1 MRRALF
7 LGCLMAPGLV
17 LSGRADVMRT
27 DSAPAID
34 GRLDDACWRNVRW
47 TTDFVRLA
55 AYAKT
60 EPPPPKT
67 AFAFVTDERCLY
79 FAARCTAD
87 DIGKVRALSVFQPW
101 YGNNIELF
109 LSPDGTPDNYYHF
122 SVSPNSKAVDIGY
135 YAEGGGISPDPYAP
149 AWRHACAFEED
160 AWTLEIAIPY
170 SAFYMTRNELWR
182 TTWLVNVVRTI
193 QNPRSLASWSPLEVK
208 FHEPK
213 RFRRFSGFPRRAEAD
228 DVVVRQATAEM
239 DGPGEGGIRGQL
251 KLDLH
256 VALGGDYEI
265 ETSSGA
271 KERMSLKAGDGV
283 VSVPCVYAANG
294 RALTHIALRNLSDGS
309 VAERDYPVIVDY
321 APLKVVFS
329 RPQYRDCFYP
339 GQCADR
345 VEGRLRVAGS
355 ASAKLTLE
363 GPGFPRRTAVV
374 DGEGDFAFDTRGFGV
389 GEAWLTVEAGDLR
402 KRFRIR
408 NLPATGHDMVWIED
422 GHLVL
427 NGKRTIR
434 RNIYASTYSI
444 GRAQRRRYDADL
456 KSFSLTPVF
465 ERNINL
471 EYHRYAAANSGRA
484 SAAGF
489 AAEGRE
495 CTVDHEPDPAYL
507 DYLRGLYEA
516 NRDRDFG
523 CYYIAD
529 EPECR
534 GISPIWLRHVYRF
547 MSELDPY
554 HPLFLSSRAG
564 RTYVECADWLETHP
578 YLNCGWT
585 DDGRRRYGIHPKDVG
600 RYVAAFGVEG
610 RPDKCV
616 GFLPTCF
623 AYRDDAYSNDYPTF
637 DEYVVHVWCALL
649 RGAQS
654 LWPYAGH
661 DMGDRPAT
669 YEGVRY
675 CFQSVA
681 ALEDFLT
688 SAART
693 ALATPADAEGMLFKL
708 PNGERLLVV
717 ANYSDRP
724 QTVRLDGVS
733 GTFREFRGNRV
744 LDLSIE
750 QPNNLNNR
758 TILLQSLETFIATT
772 SPRDEGLEPL
782 ALVRARVD
790 REEAARKGRDN
801 QLRGRYEAT
810 EFKTN
815 MRQLHGGLYKL
826 IDGTLNVQSPLYA
839 GTDPTWLEFVCKGYE
854 PTFDR
859 LLLWGD
865 GVKDVS
871 LSVLEDGVW
880 KRLEATV
887 TREGLKTELA
897 FVVRH
902 RGTRFRLDFPADA
915 RHPVDFELYEVE
927 IPRVK

>member
-1 MRRALF
+1 MLLPT
-7 LGCLMAPGLV
+7 LGAGV
-17 LSGRADVMRT
+17 TRT
-27 DSAPAID
+27 DLVPAID
-34 GRLDDACWRNVRW
+34 GRLDDVCWRNVQW
-47 TTDFVRLA
+47 TADFVRLA

-60 EPPPPKT
+60 EPPPPQT
-67 AFAFVTDERCLY
+67 AFAFVSDGRCLY
-79 FAARCTAD
+79 FAARCKTD
-87 DIGKVRALSVFQPW
+87 DVGKVRALSVFQPW

-122 SVSPNSKAVDIGY
+122 SVSPNTKAVDVGY

-160 AWTLEIAIPY
+160 AWTLEMAIPL

-213 RFRRFSGFPRRAEAD
+213 RFRKITGFPVRLPAD
-228 DVVVRQATAEM
+228 DVVIRHAAAEM
-239 DGPGEGGIRGQL
+239 DGSDAGGIRG
-251 KLDLH
+251 KLRLD
-256 VALGGDYEI
+256 VYAAQAGDYEVT
-265 ETSSGA
+265 TSSGA
-271 KERMSLKAGDGV
+271 RECVTLSAGDNV
-283 VSVPCVYAANG
+283 VNVPCLYKENG
-294 RALTHIALRNLSDGS
+294 RALTHIAVKNMSDGS

-321 APLKVVFS
+321 TPVKVAFS

-345 VEGRLRVAGS
+345 VEGRLKVPGA

-374 DGEGDFAFDTRGFGV
+374 DGEGDFSFDTKGFGV

-402 KRFRIR
+402 RRFRIR
-408 NLPATGHDMVWIED
+408 NLPETGHDMVWIED
-422 GHLVL
+422 GHLVH

-434 RNIYASTYSI
+434 RNIYAAVYSI
-444 GRAQRRRYDADL
+444 GRAQRRRYEADL
-456 KSFSLTPVF
+456 ESFALTPIF
-465 ERNINL
+465 ERVVNL
-471 EYHRYAAANSGRA
+471 QYHRYVAATSGRGN
-484 SAAGF
+484 AAGF

-495 CTVDHEPDPAYL
+495 CTGDHEPDPAYL
-507 DYLRGLYEA
+507 DYLRGLYEQ
-516 NRDRDFG
+516 NKDKDFG

-534 GISPIWLRHVYRF
+534 GVSPIWLRYVYRF
-547 MSELDPY
+547 MAELDPY

-585 DDGRRRYGIHPKDVG
+585 EDGLRRYGIHPKDVG

-610 RPDKCV
+610 RPDKCA

-623 AYRDDAYSNDYPTF
+623 AYRDEALSNDYPTF
-637 DEYVVHVWCALL
+637 DEYVLHVWCALL

-675 CFQSVA
+675 AFQSVA

-688 SAART
+688 SGVRVKLSAGK
-693 ALATPADAEGMLFKL
+693 DAEAMLFELAGEKL
-708 PNGERLLVV
+708 IVI
-717 ANYSDRP
+717 ANYADRP
-724 QTVRLDGVS
+724 QSARIDGATGS
-733 GTFREFRGNRV
+733 FREFRGNRV
-744 LDLSIE
+744 FDLPSGRSDG
-750 QPNNLNNR
+750 PMVFLR
-758 TILLQSLETFIATT
+758 PLETIVATT
-772 SPRDEGLEPL
+772 KPHDEGLEPL
-782 ALVRARVD
+782 AVVKARVN

-801 QLRGRYEAT
+801 QLRGRYETT
-810 EFKTN
+810 EFKTS

-826 IDGTLNVQSPLYA
+826 IDGTLNVQSPFYA

-859 LLLWGD
+859 LLVWGD
-865 GVKDVS
+865 GVRRVEA
-871 LSVLEDGVW
+871 SVLADGIWRKLPARIRQDGLMTELDFDRRVRADSF
-880 KRLEATV
+880 RLE
-887 TREGLKTELA
+887 
-897 FVVRH
+897 
-902 RGTRFRLDFPADA
+902 FPADVQN
-915 RHPVDFELYEVE
+915 PVDFELYEIEVPTVRG
-927 IPRVK
+927 ISQ